1 MNYEEEFI
9 SVPKRRGLSQQAKRI
24 LTFFAYISPWLLGFI
39 AFTIIP
45 LFLSLVYSFS
55 DVSMTNVGSGLNFV
69 GFKNYITIFTE
80 DADFLQAVKNTF
92 LYTIVKVLLLV
103 ILSLLAALLLNS
115 KIVAKKVFRVLFYLP
130 ALIPA
135 VSSAFLWKLLFSNG
149 TNNVVN
155 FFLSYLGVQP
165 VNFLGNSFSAMGT
178 IIFIG
183 IWGGLGPTMIIFL
196 AAIQGVEKN
205 VMEAASL
212 DGAGPLRRF
221 IYVIVPTIMPVIFF
235 VVLTN
240 AISSLQFYT
249 EVKLLTGGGPGNATV
264 TMSMSIVSNAFKTIG
279 KKTLGYACAQGWV
292 VFILTFILTLI
303 YIWNMNRTQ
312 KKG

>member
-1 MNYEEEFI
+1 MNYDEELI
-9 SVPKRRGLSQQAKRI
+9 VTKKHGLSSKAKKT

-39 AFTIIP
+39 AFTIVP

-55 DVSMTNVGSGLNFV
+55 DVSMTNVGSGLTFV

-92 LYTIVKVLLLV
+92 LYTIIKVVLLV
-103 ILSLLAALLLNS
+103 FLSLLAALLLNT
-115 KIVAKKVFRVLFYLP
+115 KIVGRKIFRVLFYLP

-149 TNNVVN
+149 TNNVAN
-155 FFLSYLGVQP
+155 FFLSYLGIQP
-165 VNFLGNSFSAMGT
+165 VNFLGNGISAMGT

-183 IWGGLGPTMIIFL
+183 VWSGLGPTMIIFL
-196 AAIQGVEKN
+196 AAIQGVEKD
-205 VMEAASL
+205 VVEAASL
-212 DGAGPLRRF
+212 DGAGPIRRF
-221 IYVIVPTIMPVIFF
+221 VHIIIPTIMPVLFF

-249 EVKLLTGGGPGNATV
+249 EVKLLTGGGPGNSTI

-279 KKTLGYACAQGWV
+279 RKTLGYACAQGWV

>member
-1 MNYEEEFI
+1 MMNYDEELI
-9 SVPKRRGLSQQAKRI
+9 VTKKHGLSSKAKKT

-39 AFTIIP
+39 AFTIVP

-55 DVSMTNVGSGLNFV
+55 DVSMTNVGSGLTFV

-92 LYTIVKVLLLV
+92 FYTIIKVVLLV
-103 ILSLLAALLLNS
+103 FLSLLAALLLNT
-115 KIVAKKVFRVLFYLP
+115 KIVGRKIFRVFFYLP

-149 TNNVVN
+149 TNNVAN
-155 FFLSYLGVQP
+155 FFLSYLGIQP
-165 VNFLGNSFSAMGT
+165 VNFLGNGISAMGT

-183 IWGGLGPTMIIFL
+183 VWSGLGPTMIIFL
-196 AAIQGVEKN
+196 AAIQGVEKD
-205 VMEAASL
+205 VVEAASL
-212 DGAGPLRRF
+212 DGAGPIRRF
-221 IYVIVPTIMPVIFF
+221 VHIIIPTIMPVLFF

-249 EVKLLTGGGPGNATV
+249 EVKLLTGGGPGNSTI

-279 KKTLGYACAQGWV
+279 RKTLGYACAQGWV

>member
-1 MNYEEEFI
+1 MNYDDELI
-9 SVPKRRGLSQQAKRI
+9 VTPRRHGLSSKAKKT
-24 LTFFAYISPWLLGFI
+24 LTFFAYISPWLLAFI
-39 AFTIIP
+39 AFTIVP

-55 DVSMTNVGSGLNFV
+55 DASMTTINDGINFIGL
-69 GFKNYITIFTE
+69 KNYLTIFTE

-92 LYTIVKVLLLV
+92 IYTGIKVVLLV
-103 ILSLLAALLLNS
+103 FLSLLAALLLNS
-115 KIVAKKVFRVLFYLP
+115 KIVGRKIFRVLFYLP

-165 VNFLGNSFSAMGT
+165 VNFLGDGTSAMGT

-196 AAIQGVEKN
+196 AAIQGVEKDI
-205 VMEAASL
+205 MEAANL

-221 IYVIVPTIMPVIFF
+221 GHIIIPTIMPVMFF

-240 AISSLQFYT
+240 VISSMQFYT
-249 EVKLLTGGGPGNATV
+249 EVKLLTNGGPGNSTI

-279 KKTLGYACAQGWV
+279 KKTLGYACAQGWI
-292 VFILTFILTLI
+292 VFILTFILTLL
-303 YIWNMNRTQ
+303 YVWNMNRTQ

>member
-1 MNYEEEFI
+1 MMNYDEELI
-9 SVPKRRGLSQQAKRI
+9 VTKKHGLSSKAKKT

-39 AFTIIP
+39 AFTIVP

-55 DVSMTNVGSGLNFV
+55 DVSMTNVGSGLTFV

-92 LYTIVKVLLLV
+92 LYTIIKVVLLV
-103 ILSLLAALLLNS
+103 FLSLLAALLLNT
-115 KIVAKKVFRVLFYLP
+115 KIVGRKIFRVLFYLP

-149 TNNVVN
+149 TNNVAN
-155 FFLSYLGVQP
+155 FFLSYLGIQP
-165 VNFLGNSFSAMGT
+165 VNFLGNGISAMGT

-183 IWGGLGPTMIIFL
+183 VWSGLGPTMIIFL
-196 AAIQGVEKN
+196 AAIQGVEKD
-205 VMEAASL
+205 VVEAASL
-212 DGAGPLRRF
+212 DGAGPIRRF
-221 IYVIVPTIMPVIFF
+221 VHIIIPTIMPVLFF

-249 EVKLLTGGGPGNATV
+249 EVKLLTGGGPGNSTI

-279 KKTLGYACAQGWV
+279 RKTLGYACAQGWV

>member
-1 MNYEEEFI
+1 MMNYEDELI
-9 SVPKRRGLSQQAKRI
+9 VTRKRGLSSKAKKT

-39 AFTIIP
+39 AFTIVP

-69 GFKNYITIFTE
+69 GLKNYLTIFTE

-92 LYTIVKVLLLV
+92 IYTIIKVVLLV
-103 ILSLLAALLLNS
+103 FLSLLAALLLNS
-115 KIVAKKVFRVLFYLP
+115 KIVGRKIFRVLFYLP

-149 TNNVVN
+149 TNNVAN
-155 FFLSYLGVQP
+155 FFLSYLGIKP
-165 VNFLGNSFSAMGT
+165 VNFLGNGFSAMGT

-183 IWGGLGPTMIIFL
+183 VWSGLGPTMIIFL
-196 AAIQGVEKN
+196 AAIQGVEKD
-205 VMEAASL
+205 VMEAANL
-212 DGAGPLRRF
+212 DGAGPIRRF
-221 IYVIVPTIMPVIFF
+221 IHIIIPAILPVLFF

-249 EVKLLTGGGPGNATV
+249 EVKLLTGGGPGNSTI

-292 VFILTFILTLI
+292 IFILTFILTLI